1 MSRLEGSGA
10 VKGCDLVTPSYTK
23 DKGKN
28 LTQEELVVKQQNRSR
43 ELLTMN
49 PKLTSAKVGD
59 ISVSKPGMT
68 VV

>member
-1 MSRLEGSGA
+1 MQSRDVIQSQHI
-10 VKGCDLVTPSYTK
+10 TTK
-23 DKGKN
+23 DKDKN
-28 LTQEELVVKQQNRSR
+28 MIQEELVEKQQNRSR